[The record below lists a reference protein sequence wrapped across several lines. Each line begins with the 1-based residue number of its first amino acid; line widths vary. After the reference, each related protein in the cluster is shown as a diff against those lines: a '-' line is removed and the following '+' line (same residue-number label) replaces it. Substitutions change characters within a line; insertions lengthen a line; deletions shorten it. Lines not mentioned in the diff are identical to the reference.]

1 MSNETDA
8 DRQAVLAVLKTSYA
22 AWEANDADEF
32 VAVYLADATVVQPG
46 VYKENRQQIEST
58 MAAAFDG
65 PLKGTHVADTP
76 ASVRFVNEET
86 AVVISEG
93 GIVFPG
99 ETACPPD
106 RLVRATWTLVR
117 RDGGWFIAAYHNSA
131 R

>member
-1 MSNETDA
+1 MSTTTDA
-8 DRQAVLAVLKTSYA
+8 DRQAVLGVIQANYA

-32 VAVYLADATVVQPG
+32 VAMYLEDATVVQPG
-46 VYKENRQQIEST
+46 VHKKDREAIRST

-65 PLKGTHVADTP
+65 PLKGTRVVDAP

-86 AVVISEG
+86 AVVVSEG

-99 ETACPPD
+99 EAACPPD
-106 RLVRATWTLVR
+106 RLVRATWTLVK
-117 RDGGWFIAAYHNSA
+117 RDGGWFIAAYHNSP

>member
-1 MSNETDA
+1 MSTTTDA
-8 DRQAVLAVLKTSYA
+8 DRQAVQGVIQANYA
-22 AWEANDADEF
+22 AWAANDADEF
-32 VAVYLADATVVQPG
+32 VAMYLEDATVVQPG
-46 VYKENRQQIEST
+46 VHKQDRDEIRST

-65 PLKGTHVADTP
+65 PLKGTHVVDTP

-117 RDGGWFIAAYHNSA
+117 RDGRWFIAAYHNSA